1 MIFFKKK
8 KNAVVEPEIDLN
20 ALGGSGPENQQR
32 EIAARQIEQMVPAK
46 ELLYDALV
54 KRADKIM
61 LDFTRDAVAGQY
73 MIDGLWHNVDVRDR
87 ATGDGMLAVLKTLC
101 GVKVEERRA
110 RQEGKFQI
118 EHQLTKAKFV
128 GTLTSQGVKTGE
140 RAIIDLVAKKRK
152 EFKTLDDLGMRPQMQ
167 QRLLEHMRA
176 PQGLVLIAAPPGNG
190 FTTTWNVSLRST
202 DRMLRDFLGVEDK
215 AKHETDV
222 ENINITTF
230 DGAAGVTPDQLLQK
244 LMLTQ
249 PEVIVFSDLCN
260 GATVD
265 KLCGYANDPREGKL
279 VIAGVRAQDACEAL
293 LRVLLLKADAKE
305 FAKSVRAVLCARLV
319 RKLNDTCKQPY
330 TPPPQLLTK
339 LGIPAGRVK
348 VLYKEWTPPP
358 PPTPEEEKE
367 IRKRKAKLPPTACP
381 LCEQDG
387 PLCNGIGYRGR
398 TGIFE
403 LLDVDD
409 QLREALVKE
418 PKLEVLRKIARAN
431 GHRSLQEEGILLVA
445 QGLTSLTELQRVLK

>member
-1 MIFFKKK
+1 MGFFKKK
-8 KNAVVEPEIDLN
+8 KSEVVEPEIDLN
-20 ALGGSGPENQQR
+20 ALGGTGPENQRR
-32 EIAARQIEQMVPAK
+32 EIEARQIEQIVPAK

-61 LDFTRDAVAGQY
+61 LDFTRDAVTGQY
-73 MIDGLWHNVDVRDR
+73 MIDGHWHSIEVRDR
-87 ATGDGMLAVLKTLC
+87 ATGDGMLAVLKML
-101 GVKVEERRA
+101 GGLKIEERRA
-110 RQEGKFQI
+110 RQEGKFQV
-118 EHQLTKAKFV
+118 EHQVTKAKFI

-152 EFKTLDDLGMRPQMQ
+152 DFKTLDELGMREQVQ
-167 QRLLEHMRA
+167 QKLLEHMRA

-215 AKHETDV
+215 GKHETDV
-222 ENINITTF
+222 ENINITTY
-230 DGAAGVTPDQLLQK
+230 DGAAGVTPDTLLPK

-260 GATVD
+260 GATVN
-265 KLCGYANDPREGKL
+265 KLCEYANDPREGKL

-293 LRVLLLKADAKE
+293 LRVLLLKAAPKE
-305 FAKSVRAVLCARLV
+305 FAKAVRAVLCVRLV
-319 RKLNDTCKQPY
+319 RKLNETCKQPY
-330 TPPPQLLTK
+330 TPPPQLLAK

-367 IRKRKAKLPPTACP
+367 VRKRKAKLPPTACP
-381 LCEQDG
+381 LCEQEG
-387 PLCNGIGYRGR
+387 ALCHGIGYRGR

-403 LLDVDD
+403 LLDVND
-409 QLREALVKE
+409 QIREALVKE
-418 PKLEVLRKIARAN
+418 PKLEVLRNIARTN

>member
-1 MIFFKKK
+1 MGFFKKK
-8 KNAVVEPEIDLN
+8 KSDVVEPEIDLN
-20 ALGGSGPENQQR
+20 ALGGTGPENQRR
-32 EIAARQIEQMVPAK
+32 EIEARQIEQIVPTK

-73 MIDGLWHNVDVRDR
+73 MIDGHWHSIEVRDR
-87 ATGDGMLAVLKTLC
+87 ATGDGMLAVLKTL
-101 GVKVEERRA
+101 GGLKVEERRA
-110 RQEGKFQI
+110 RQEGKFQV

-152 EFKTLDDLGMRPQMQ
+152 DFKTLDELGMREQMQ
-167 QRLLEHMRA
+167 QRLLEHLRA
-176 PQGLVLIAAPPGNG
+176 PQGLVLIAGPPGNG

-215 AKHETDV
+215 GKHETDV
-222 ENINITTF
+222 ENVNIHTF
-230 DGAAGVTPDQLLQK
+230 DGAAGVTPDTLLPK

-260 GATVD
+260 GATVN
-265 KLCGYANDPREGKL
+265 KLCEYANDPREGKL

-293 LRVLLLKADAKE
+293 LRVLLLKATAKE
-305 FAKSVRAVLCARLV
+305 FAKAVRAVLCVRLV

-330 TPPPQLLTK
+330 TPPPQLLAK

-381 LCEQDG
+381 LCEQEG
-387 PLCNGIGYRGR
+387 SLCHGIGYRGR
-398 TGIFE
+398 SGIFE
-403 LLDVDD
+403 LLDVND
-409 QLREALVKE
+409 QIRDALVKE
-418 PKLEVLRKIARAN
+418 PKLDVLRKLARAN
-431 GHRSLQEEGILLVA
+431 GHLSLQEEGILLVA

>member
-8 KNAVVEPEIDLN
+8 KKNADEPEIDLT
-20 ALGGSGPENQQR
+20 ALGGSGPENQRR
-32 EIAARQIEQMVPAK
+32 EIAARQIEQIVPTK
-46 ELLYDALV
+46 TLLYDALI
-54 KRADKIM
+54 KRADKVM

-73 MIDGLWHNVDVRDR
+73 MIDGMWHSVDVRDR
-87 ATGDGMLAVLKTLC
+87 ATGDGMLAVMKTLA
-101 GVKVEERRA
+101 GLKPEERRA

-118 EHQLTKAKFV
+118 EHQITKAKFI

-152 EFKTLDDLGMRPQMQ
+152 EFKTLDDLGMREQMQ

-176 PQGLVLIAAPPGNG
+176 PQGLVLIAAPPGSG
-190 FTTTWNVSLRST
+190 FTTTWNVALRST

-215 AKHETDV
+215 DKHETDV

-230 DGAAGVTPDQLLQK
+230 DGAAGVTPDTLLHK

-265 KLCGYANDPREGKL
+265 KLCSYANDPREGKL

-293 LRVLLLKADAKE
+293 LRVLLLKADPKE
-305 FAKSVRAVLCARLV
+305 FAKAVRAVLCARLT

-330 TPPPQLLTK
+330 TPPPQLLNK
-339 LGIPAGRVK
+339 LGIPPGRVK

-367 IRKRKAKLPPTACP
+367 IRKRKAKLPPKACQ
-381 LCEQDG
+381 LCEQEG
-387 PLCNGIGYRGR
+387 PLCHGIGYRGR

-418 PKLEVLRKIARAN
+418 PKLDTLRRIAKAS

-445 QGLTSLTELQRVLK
+445 QGSTSLTELQRVLK

>member
-8 KNAVVEPEIDLN
+8 KNAVVEPEIDLS

-32 EIAARQIEQMVPAK
+32 EIAARQIEQMVPTK

-87 ATGDGMLAVLKTLC
+87 ATGDGMLAVLKTLA
-101 GVKVEERRA
+101 GLKIEERRV

-118 EHQLTKAKFV
+118 EHQLTKAKFI

-152 EFKTLDDLGMRPQMQ
+152 DFKTLNELGMREQTQ

-176 PQGLVLIAAPPGNG
+176 PQGIVLIAAPPGNG
-190 FTTTWNVSLRST
+190 FTSTWNVSLRST

-230 DGAAGVTPDQLLQK
+230 DGASGVTPDKLLPK

-265 KLCGYANDPREGKL
+265 KLCTYANDPREGKL

-293 LRVLLLKADAKE
+293 LRVLFVELIL
-305 FAKSVRAVLCARLV
+305 
-319 RKLNDTCKQPY
+319 
-330 TPPPQLLTK
+330 
-339 LGIPAGRVK
+339 
-348 VLYKEWTPPP
+348 
-358 PPTPEEEKE
+358 EK
-367 IRKRKAKLPPTACP
+367 ISNSA
-381 LCEQDG
+381 
-387 PLCNGIGYRGR
+387 I
-398 TGIFE
+398 
-403 LLDVDD
+403 
-409 QLREALVKE
+409 
-418 PKLEVLRKIARAN
+418 
-431 GHRSLQEEGILLVA
+431 
-445 QGLTSLTELQRVLK
+445 

>member
-1 MIFFKKK
+1 MSFFKKK
-8 KNAVVEPEIDLN
+8 KAAVAEPEIDLT
-20 ALGGSGPENQQR
+20 AVGGTGPENQRR
-32 EIAARQIEQMVPAK
+32 EIEARQIEQIVPTK

-54 KRADKIM
+54 KRADKVM

-73 MIDGLWHNVDVRDR
+73 MIDGYWHGIEVRDR
-87 ATGDGMLAVLKTLC
+87 ATGDGMLAVLKTL
-101 GVKVEERRA
+101 GGLKVEERRA

-118 EHQLTKAKFV
+118 EHQITKAKFV
-128 GTLTSQGVKTGE
+128 GTLTAQGVKTGE

-152 EFKTLDDLGMRPQMQ
+152 ELKTLDDLGMREQMQ
-167 QRLLEHMRA
+167 QHLLEHMRV

-215 AKHETDV
+215 GKHETDV
-222 ENINITTF
+222 ENVNIHTF
-230 DGAAGVTPDQLLQK
+230 DGAAGVTPDTLLPK

-260 GATVD
+260 GATVN
-265 KLCGYANDPREGKL
+265 KLCEYANDPREGKL

-293 LRVLLLKADAKE
+293 LRVLLLKAAPKE
-305 FAKSVRAVLCARLV
+305 FAKAVRAVLCVRLV

-330 TPPPQLLTK
+330 TPPPQLLAK

-367 IRKRKAKLPPTACP
+367 IKKRKAKLPPTACP
-381 LCEQDG
+381 LCELEG
-387 PLCNGIGYRGR
+387 ALCHGIGYRGR

-403 LLDVDD
+403 LLDVND
-409 QLREALVKE
+409 QMREALVKE
-418 PKLEVLRKIARAN
+418 PKLEVLRQIARAN

>member
-8 KNAVVEPEIDLN
+8 NVVVEPEIDLN
-20 ALGGSGPENQQR
+20 ALGGSGPENQR
-32 EIAARQIEQMVPAK
+32 LEIAARQIEQIVPTK

-73 MIDGLWHNVDVRDR
+73 MIDGLWHSIEVRDR
-87 ATGDGMLAVLKTLC
+87 ATGDGMLAVLKTLA
-101 GVKVEERRA
+101 GLKVEERRT
-110 RQEGKFQI
+110 RQEGKFQV
-118 EHQLTKAKFV
+118 EHQITKAKFV
-128 GTLTSQGVKTGE
+128 GTLTAQGVKTGE

-152 EFKTLDDLGMRPQMQ
+152 EFKTLDDLGMREPVQ

-176 PQGLVLIAAPPGNG
+176 PQGLVLFAAPPANG

-230 DGAAGVTPDQLLQK
+230 DGAAGESPDTMLPK

-260 GATVD
+260 GATVN
-265 KLCGYANDPREGKL
+265 KLCDYANDPREGRL
-279 VIAGVRAQDACEAL
+279 IIAGVRAQDACEAL
-293 LRVLLLKADAKE
+293 LRVLLLKAAPKE
-305 FAKSVRAVLCARLV
+305 FAKAVRAVLCVRLI

-330 TPPPQLLTK
+330 TPPPQLLAK

-381 LCEQDG
+381 LCEQEG
-387 PLCNGIGYRGR
+387 ALCHGLGYRGR

-403 LLDVDD
+403 LLDVND
-409 QLREALVKE
+409 QIRDALVKE
-418 PKLEVLRKIARAN
+418 PKLEVLRAIARAS

-445 QGLTSLTELQRVLK
+445 QGTTSLTELQRVLK